1 MKTYVENARVFLSFV
16 TMLVL
21 SVVLATSSDL
31 LQMIDMSDWILLFIK
46 KISNLTSNSYTSFNL
61 VKLVMN

>member
-1 MKTYVENARVFLSFV
+1 MLKIQEFFYLFV

-31 LQMIDMSDWILLFIK
+31 LQMNDMSDWILLFIE
-46 KISNLTSNSYTSFNL
+46 KISNLTSNIYTSFNL

>member
-1 MKTYVENARVFLSFV
+1 MLKIQEFFYLFV

-31 LQMIDMSDWILLFIK
+31 LQMIDMSDWILLFIE
-46 KISNLTSNSYTSFNL
+46 KISNLTSNIYTSFNL